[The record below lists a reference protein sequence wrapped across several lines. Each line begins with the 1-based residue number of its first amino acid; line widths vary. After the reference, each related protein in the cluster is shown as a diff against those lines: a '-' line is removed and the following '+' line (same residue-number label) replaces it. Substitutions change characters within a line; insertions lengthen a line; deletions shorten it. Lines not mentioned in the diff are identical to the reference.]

1 MKNETLKLGLILFII
16 SAVAALLLA
25 FTNDLTKDTI
35 KKAIEAESNG
45 PEVANTVVP
54 GSTSIEEFDKELVEK
69 IKLENEKFINLRQ
82 CKDENGKLIGY
93 GISTKSPVK
102 GYGGDIEIIV
112 GVSLDAKITGIKIVS
127 HSETA
132 GLGSNIEKAA
142 FLNKFIGKSVEEQ
155 FTVTKAKIKDTDIET
170 IGGATFSTQSFTS
183 AVNNAIEVY
192 NKYLGG
198 TNHE

>member
-25 FTNDLTKDTI
+25 VTNDLTKDTI

-45 PEVANTVVP
+45 PAVANTVVP
-54 GSTSIEEFDKELVEK
+54 GATSIEEFDKDLVEK
-69 IKLENEKFINLRQ
+69 IKSENDKFIDLRQ

-93 GISTKSPVK
+93 GISTKSPKK
-102 GYGGDIEIIV
+102 GYGGDIEIIL
-112 GVSLDAKITGIKIVS
+112 GVTLDAKISGIKIVS

-142 FLNKFIGKSVEEQ
+142 FLNKFIGKSTVEQ
-155 FTVTKAKIKDTDIET
+155 FTVTKSASKETDVET
-170 IGGATFSTQSFTS
+170 IGGATFSTESFTS

-192 NKYLGG
+192 NKYVAGG
-198 TNHE
+198 NHE

>member
-1 MKNETLKLGLILFII
+1 MKNETLKLGVILFII
-16 SAVAALLLA
+16 STIAAFLLA

-35 KKAIEAESNG
+35 KKATEAESNG
-45 PEVANTVVP
+45 PEVANIVVP
-54 GSTSIEEFDKELVEK
+54 GSISIEEFDKDLVEK
-69 IKLENEKFINLRQ
+69 IKSENDKFIDLRQ

-102 GYGGDIEIIV
+102 GYGGDIEIIL
-112 GVSLDAKITGIKIVS
+112 GISLDAKISGIKIVS

-132 GLGSNIEKAA
+132 GLGSNIEKPA
-142 FLNKFIGKSVEEQ
+142 FLNKFIGKNTEEQ
-155 FTVTKAKIKDTDIET
+155 FKVTKSASKESDVET

-192 NKYLGG
+192 KKYLAGG
-198 TNHE
+198 NHE